1 MPTDPTTLAAL
12 RSGQPHAIERFYIDH
27 AATVLGWVIRLGGP
41 RLDAEDVA
49 QEVFIVALR
58 RIGSFRG
65 EAALTTWL
73 FAITRRVVANARRR
87 AALRTFIGLSDISEP
102 STTTD
107 GADQQLERLRRRRAI
122 QHALERL
129 RRPQREV
136 IVLMDLEER
145 TAPEV
150 AALLGIPVGTV
161 YSRLHHARRSF
172 ATALRR
178 EGISAE
184 ADEAPSDNVLPL
196 WRRQ

>member
-1 MPTDPTTLAAL
+1 MPTNPASLAAL
-12 RSGQPHAIERFYIDH
+12 RAGDPDAIERFYGEH

-41 RLDAEDVA
+41 RLDTEDVA
-49 QEVFIVALR
+49 QEVFIVAIR
-58 RIGSFRG
+58 RLGSFRG
-65 EAALTTWL
+65 DAALTTWL

-87 AALRTFIGLSDISEP
+87 AALRTFIGLSDVAEP
-102 STTTD
+102 RTPTE
-107 GADQQLERLRRRRAI
+107 GADLQLERLRRRRAI

-150 AALLGIPVGTV
+150 SALLGIPVGTV
-161 YSRLHHARRSF
+161 YSRLHHARRAF

-178 EGISAE
+178 EGLGTE
-184 ADEAPSDNVLPL
+184 DDHNVLPL
-196 WRRQ
+196 RSHQ